1 MALDERIGAP
11 VRTSEITSMCDC
23 MQYCGMEDVKSVG
36 NLYTWNNK
44 QQGIARVFSKI
55 DRTMANAG
63 WQSEYGSAEAC
74 FMNERSFDHS
84 PGLLTVYPRNSGG
97 KKPFKYF
104 TMWRNAPDFNTIV
117 QEQWNIQIQ
126 GSKMFTV
133 VTKLKKVKAALKEL
147 NRAGFSDVHA
157 ADLKAHHE
165 MIAAQTAMHL
175 NPADQGLADAELQAV
190 QEYRT
195 KHKAYLEFLRQ
206 KAKLEWLEAGDENT
220 ALFHQSIRSRNT
232 HNQIYSIH
240 DMNGVWTD
248 TSDGVSKAFLDF
260 YSTLLGS
267 THSNRTD
274 VLSQIVQAGPMVTD
288 HHKHILNA
296 PYTYDKVKKA
306 LFSIPG
312 IKAPGP
318 DGFGTFFYRDTWN
331 IVGEDVVAAV
341 LDVLQHGKLLKEINH
356 TAITLIPKTKCPK
369 NVSEFRPIS
378 CCNTLYKCVTKVLCG
393 RLRQVL
399 PDLILENQGGFVHG
413 KYIVH
418 NIMVI
423 QDLVKHYGRKDVK
436 ASCLMK
442 IDLQK
447 AYDTVDWNFLLQML
461 EQLGFPKKFVAL
473 IMECVTTPMF
483 SLVINGSLHG
493 FFKSK
498 RGLRHGDP
506 MSPMLFVICMEY
518 LSRIFHKMS
527 ELPMFQF
534 HPRCRDLK
542 LTHLCFADD
551 LILCCKGEF
560 PSIYLFLQAFKLFSN
575 SSGLMANKQKSS
587 IYCYGM
593 AEDDVKRVVSA
604 SGFTRSTLPF
614 KYLGVP
620 ICAKKITAAQCEML
634 VDKMILRIKVWS
646 SRNLSYTARVLLINS
661 VLLSLHS
668 YWAQIYIL
676 PKRVLKEITMVCRSF
691 LWSGQAYS
699 SKPSNI
705 SWNSS
710 CCEKKEGG
718 LGFRDILKWNTAAI
732 GKYVWAV
739 ATKQDS
745 IWIKWVSSVYVKD
758 GEWWEYQPNTSA
770 SWYWRKICE
779 TKEVL
784 KQYYTIAE
792 FSSITCY
799 SVKDVYKK
807 LTGQKPL
814 VHWDH
819 MVWNRLN
826 TPKHK
831 FICWMAV
838 QDRLQT
844 TARLARIGVCSSP
857 NCLLCDQQEEVH
869 DHLFFSCP
877 YSKKCIEEIK
887 GWVGLHTTH
896 CGLQIL
902 ISRIGNSH
910 QTKFR
915 RQVWCAALA
924 ATVYSV
930 WRSRNGSLWDKFI
943 PTVQNTVNRIKQI
956 VRDRIRTVMPR
967 KVSRKDSLWFLTL

>member
-1 MALDERIGAP
+1 M
-11 VRTSEITSMCDC
+11 
-23 MQYCGMEDVKSVG
+23 
-36 NLYTWNNK
+36 
-44 QQGIARVFSKI
+44 
-55 DRTMANAG
+55 
-63 WQSEYGSAEAC
+63 
-74 FMNERSFDHS
+74 
-84 PGLLTVYPRNSGG
+84 
-97 KKPFKYF
+97 
-104 TMWRNAPDFNTIV
+104 
-117 QEQWNIQIQ
+117 
-126 GSKMFTV
+126 
-133 VTKLKKVKAALKEL
+133 
-147 NRAGFSDVHA
+147 
-157 ADLKAHHE
+157 
-165 MIAAQTAMHL
+165 
-175 NPADQGLADAELQAV
+175 
-190 QEYRT
+190 
-195 KHKAYLEFLRQ
+195 
-206 KAKLEWLEAGDENT
+206 
-220 ALFHQSIRSRNT
+220 
-232 HNQIYSIH
+232 
-240 DMNGVWTD
+240 
-248 TSDGVSKAFLDF
+248 
-260 YSTLLGS
+260 GS
-267 THSNRTD
+267 THSNRPD
-274 VLSQIVQAGPMVTD
+274 ALSQIVQAGPMVTD
-288 HHKHILNA
+288 QHKQILNV
-296 PYTYDKVKKA
+296 PYTYDEVKKA

-318 DGFGTFFYRDTWN
+318 DGFGTFFYRATWN
-331 IVGEDVVAAV
+331 IVGEDVIAAV

-356 TAITLIPKTKCPK
+356 TAITLIPKTKCPR

-393 RLRQVL
+393 RLRQIL

-413 KYIVH
+413 RYIVH
-418 NIMVI
+418 NIMVV

-436 ASCLMK
+436 PSCLMK
-442 IDLQK
+442 INLQK

-498 RGLRHGDP
+498 RGLRQGDP
-506 MSPMLFVICMEY
+506 MSPLLFVICMEY
-518 LSRIFHKMS
+518 LSRIFHQMS

-560 PSIYLFLQAFKLFSN
+560 PSIYLLLQAFKLFSD

-676 PKRVLKEITMVCRSF
+676 PKKVLKEITMVCRSF

-705 SWNSS
+705 SWKSS

-718 LGFRDILKWNTAAI
+718 LGFRDILTWNTAAI

-758 GEWWEYQPNTSA
+758 GEWWEYQPNNSA

-792 FSSITCY
+792 FSSMSCY
-799 SVKDVYKK
+799 SVKDVYQK
-807 LTGQKPL
+807 LTGPKPL

-844 TARLARIGVCSSP
+844 AARLARIGVCSSP

-869 DHLFFSCP
+869 DHLFFACP
-877 YSKKCIEEIK
+877 YSKRCIEEIK
-887 GWVGLHTTH
+887 SWVGFHTTH
-896 CGLQIL
+896 SGLQIL

-915 RQVWCAALA
+915 RQVWYAALA

-930 WRSRNGSLWDKFI
+930 WRSRNGSLWDKCI
-943 PTVQNTVNRIKQI
+943 PTVHSTVTRIKQI
-956 VRDRIRTVMPR
+956 VRDRIRSVMPR